1 MKRLVHIWLLL
12 FIAVLAMAQQRKD
25 SIKILFPDAYTATI
39 DSGYLN
45 TSQVLD
51 SIVASLA
58 LPQNAERH
66 IYLSS
71 MTPHEGVDSLYKGGD
86 SIVFNRLQSVALILK
101 SNGIQ
106 DSLIHFNTDSCNVSE
121 DLNDTATATLL
132 PSQEG
137 IWLYMPGGIFL
148 GTGTYDIY
156 QLAPDSTALSPSN
169 LSSSSSPTSSTS
181 SPSVASSSSPTSPT
195 SSPSV
200 ASSPSSPSPSSVTSP
215 SNHARLSSKTTPN
228 KTINNKAYIMDSL
241 RHLVSAQ
248 QDTIAQ
254 YRQQIAELSQRS
266 AQVVN
271 TPAADPNRTLY
282 VIIAIL
288 LALLLLLLGIFLYG
302 RRRRESA
309 KHHADDLYD
318 QLRSVK
324 NEVLAIKNE
333 LAKTQSELA
342 KSQSEL
348 AKSKEEMAKAKEQ
361 VASASHKETTP
372 VMTIP
377 PVMPTAPVAHV
388 SAPSNDSAVS
398 FDGIYSGKSLYESV
412 VDGSCRSVAA
422 WGAVEVR
429 NFIDYYRLQHREFVD
444 SLDTDYNNLSRNHKV
459 FMVLLDMGKT
469 DPEIQKLMGITQ
481 TTIRS
486 IRFRIKAKRKG
497 DSEPEDTQTTIQF

>member
-1 MKRLVHIWLLL
+1 M
-12 FIAVLAMAQQRKD
+12 
-25 SIKILFPDAYTATI
+25 ILFPDAYTATI

-86 SIVFNRLQSVALILK
+86 SIVFNRLQSVALMLK
-101 SNGIQ
+101 NNGVQ
-106 DSLIHFNTDSCNVSE
+106 DSLIHFNTDSYNVLE
-121 DLNDTATATLL
+121 ALYDTTTATLL
-132 PSQEG
+132 PPEEG
-137 IWLYMPGGIFL
+137 VWLHMPGGIFL

-156 QLAPDSTALSPSN
+156 QLAPDSTTVSPSSLSSLSS
-169 LSSSSSPTSSTS
+169 LSSSTSPTSPTS
-181 SPSVASSSSPTSPT
+181 PTSVASSSSPTSPT

-200 ASSPSSPSPSSVTSP
+200 ASSPRVSKSS
-215 SNHARLSSKTTPN
+215 RLSSSSSKTIP
-228 KTINNKAYIMDSL
+228 KHTINNNARMMDSL
-241 RHLVSAQ
+241 RLLVSAQ

-271 TPAADPNRTLY
+271 TPVADPNRNLY

-318 QLRSVK
+318 QLRAVK

-361 VASASHKETTP
+361 VASASHEETTP

>member
-1 MKRLVHIWLLL
+1 M
-12 FIAVLAMAQQRKD
+12 
-25 SIKILFPDAYTATI
+25 ILFPDAYTATI

-86 SIVFNRLQSVALILK
+86 SIAFNRLQSVALVLK
-101 SNGIQ
+101 NNGVQ
-106 DSLIHFNTDSCNVSE
+106 DSLIHFNTDSCNVL
-121 DLNDTATATLL
+121 DTLNDTTTATLS
-132 PSQEG
+132 PPQEG
-137 IWLYMPGGIFL
+137 VWLYMPGGIFL

-156 QLAPDSTALSPSN
+156 QSASDSTAL
-169 LSSSSSPTSSTS
+169 SSSSPTSLSSPTGLSSSPSSLSATS
-181 SPSVASSSSPTSPT
+181 SPGLTTSSSSSSPSGL
-195 SSPSV
+195 SSPSDPTISPRV
-200 ASSPSSPSPSSVTSP
+200 SKSSRHSRPS
-215 SNHARLSSKTTPN
+215 LKTTPN

-271 TPAADPNRTLY
+271 TPVADPNRTLY

-288 LALLLLLLGIFLYG
+288 LVLLLLLLGIFLYG
-302 RRRRESA
+302 RRRRDSA

-318 QLRSVK
+318 QLRAVK

-342 KSQSEL
+342 KSQREL
-348 AKSKEEMAKAKEQ
+348 AKSKDEMAKAKEQ
-361 VASASHKETTP
+361 VASASHEETTP
-372 VMTIP
+372 VVTVP
-377 PVMPTAPVAHV
+377 PVMPAAPVAHV
-388 SAPSNDSAVS
+388 SAPATSNDSAVS

-412 VDGSCRSVAA
+412 ADGSCQSVAA

>member
-1 MKRLVHIWLLL
+1 M
-12 FIAVLAMAQQRKD
+12 
-25 SIKILFPDAYTATI
+25 ILFPDAYTATI

-86 SIVFNRLQSVALILK
+86 SIAFNRLQSVALMLK
-101 SNGIQ
+101 SNGVQ
-106 DSLIHFNTDSCNVSE
+106 DSLIHFNTDSCNVL
-121 DLNDTATATLL
+121 DTLNDTATATLS
-132 PSQEG
+132 PPQEG
-137 IWLYMPGGIFL
+137 VWLYMPGGIFL

-156 QLAPDSTALSPSN
+156 QSASDSTAL
-169 LSSSSSPTSSTS
+169 SSSSPTSLSSPASLSSSPSSLSATS
-181 SPSVASSSSPTSPT
+181 SPGLTTSSSSSSPSGL
-195 SSPSV
+195 SSPSDPTISPRV
-200 ASSPSSPSPSSVTSP
+200 SKSSRHSRPS
-215 SNHARLSSKTTPN
+215 LKTTPN

-266 AQVVN
+266 AQIAN
-271 TPAADPNRTLY
+271 TPAVDSNRTLY

-288 LALLLLLLGIFLYG
+288 LVLLLLLLGIFLYG
-302 RRRRESA
+302 RRRRDSA

-318 QLRSVK
+318 QLRAVK

-342 KSQSEL
+342 KSQREL
-348 AKSKEEMAKAKEQ
+348 AKSKDEMAKAKEQ
-361 VASASHKETTP
+361 VASASHEETTP
-372 VMTIP
+372 VVTVP
-377 PVMPTAPVAHV
+377 PVMPAAPVAHV
-388 SAPSNDSAVS
+388 SAPATSNDSAVS

-412 VDGSCRSVAA
+412 ADGSCQSVAA

>member
-1 MKRLVHIWLLL
+1 M
-12 FIAVLAMAQQRKD
+12 
-25 SIKILFPDAYTATI
+25 ILFPDAYTATI

-86 SIVFNRLQSVALILK
+86 SIAFNRLQSVALVLK
-101 SNGIQ
+101 GNGVQ
-106 DSLIHFNTDSCNVSE
+106 DSLIHFNTDSCNVL
-121 DLNDTATATLL
+121 DALNDTATATLL
-132 PSQEG
+132 PPEEG
-137 IWLYMPGGIFL
+137 VWLHMPGGIFL

-156 QLAPDSTALSPSN
+156 QSAPDSTALSSSSPTSPSG
-169 LSSSSSPTSSTS
+169 LSSSSSPSDPTISPRVSKSSRHS
-181 SPSVASSSSPTSPT
+181 RP
-195 SSPSV
+195 
-200 ASSPSSPSPSSVTSP
+200 
-215 SNHARLSSKTTPN
+215 SSKTTPN

-241 RHLVSAQ
+241 RLLVSAQ

-271 TPAADPNRTLY
+271 TPAADPNRNLY

-288 LALLLLLLGIFLYG
+288 LVLLLLLLGIFLYG
-302 RRRRESA
+302 RRRRDSA

-318 QLRSVK
+318 QLRAVK

-342 KSQSEL
+342 KSQREL
-348 AKSKEEMAKAKEQ
+348 AKSKDEMAKAKEQ
-361 VASASHKETTP
+361 VASASREETTP
-372 VMTIP
+372 VVTVP
-377 PVMPTAPVAHV
+377 PVMPAAPVAHV
-388 SAPSNDSAVS
+388 SAPATSNDSAVS

-412 VDGSCRSVAA
+412 ADGSCQSVAA
-422 WGAVEVR
+422 WGSVEVR

>member
-86 SIVFNRLQSVALILK
+86 SIAFNRLQSVAFVLK
-101 SNGIQ
+101 GNGVQ

-121 DLNDTATATLL
+121 ALNDTATATLL
-132 PSQEG
+132 PSEEG
-137 IWLYMPGGIFL
+137 VWLHMPGGIFL

-156 QLAPDSTALSPSN
+156 QLVPDSTTVSPSSLSS
-169 LSSSSSPTSSTS
+169 LSSST
-181 SPSVASSSSPTSPT
+181 SPTSPT

-215 SNHARLSSKTTPN
+215 SNHARPSSKTIP
-228 KTINNKAYIMDSL
+228 KHTINNNARMMDSL
-241 RHLVSAQ
+241 RLLVSAQ

-271 TPAADPNRTLY
+271 TPAADPNRNLY

-302 RRRRESA
+302 RRRREST

-324 NEVLAIKNE
+324 NEVLAMKNE

-361 VASASHKETTP
+361 VASTSREETTP
-372 VMTIP
+372 VVTVP
-377 PVMPTAPVAHV
+377 PVIPAAPVAHV
-388 SAPSNDSAVS
+388 SAPAASNDSAVS

-412 VDGSCRSVAA
+412 VDGTCQSVAG

-459 FMVLLDMGKT
+459 FMVLLDMGKS

>member
-1 MKRLVHIWLLL
+1 M
-12 FIAVLAMAQQRKD
+12 
-25 SIKILFPDAYTATI
+25 ILFPDAYTATI

-86 SIVFNRLQSVALILK
+86 SIAFNRLQSVALILK
-101 SNGIQ
+101 SNGVQ
-106 DSLIHFNTDSCNVSE
+106 DSLIHFNTDSCNVL
-121 DLNDTATATLL
+121 DALNDTATATLS
-132 PSQEG
+132 PPQEG
-137 IWLYMPGGIFL
+137 VWLYMPGGIFL

-156 QLAPDSTALSPSN
+156 QLASDSTALSSSSPTSLSSPTNLSSSPSSLSATSSPGLTTSSSSSSPSG
-169 LSSSSSPTSSTS
+169 LSSSSSPSDPTISPRVSKSSRHS
-181 SPSVASSSSPTSPT
+181 RP
-195 SSPSV
+195 
-200 ASSPSSPSPSSVTSP
+200 
-215 SNHARLSSKTTPN
+215 SSKTTPN

-266 AQVVN
+266 AQIAN
-271 TPAADPNRTLY
+271 TPAVDSNRTLY

-288 LALLLLLLGIFLYG
+288 LVLLLLLLGIFLYG
-302 RRRRESA
+302 RRRRDSA

-318 QLRSVK
+318 QLRAVK

-342 KSQSEL
+342 KSQREL
-348 AKSKEEMAKAKEQ
+348 AKSKDEMAKAKEQ
-361 VASASHKETTP
+361 VASASREETTP
-372 VMTIP
+372 VVTVP
-377 PVMPTAPVAHV
+377 PVMPAAPVAHV
-388 SAPSNDSAVS
+388 SAPATSNDSAVS

-412 VDGSCRSVAA
+412 ADGSCQSVAA
-422 WGAVEVR
+422 WGSVEVR

>member
-1 MKRLVHIWLLL
+1 M
-12 FIAVLAMAQQRKD
+12 
-25 SIKILFPDAYTATI
+25 ILFPDAYTATI

-86 SIVFNRLQSVALILK
+86 SIAFNRLQSVALMLK
-101 SNGIQ
+101 SNGVQ
-106 DSLIHFNTDSCNVSE
+106 DSLIHFNTDSCNVL
-121 DLNDTATATLL
+121 DTLNDTATATLS
-132 PSQEG
+132 PPQEG
-137 IWLYMPGGIFL
+137 VWLYMPGGIFL

-156 QLAPDSTALSPSN
+156 QSASDSTAL
-169 LSSSSSPTSSTS
+169 SSSSPTSLSSPTGLSSSPSSLSATS
-181 SPSVASSSSPTSPT
+181 SPGLTTSSSSSSPSGL
-195 SSPSV
+195 SSPSDPTISPRV
-200 ASSPSSPSPSSVTSP
+200 SKSSRHSRPS
-215 SNHARLSSKTTPN
+215 LKTTPN

-266 AQVVN
+266 AQIAN
-271 TPAADPNRTLY
+271 TSAVDSNRTLY

-288 LALLLLLLGIFLYG
+288 LVLLLLLLGIFLYG
-302 RRRRESA
+302 RRRRDSA

-318 QLRSVK
+318 QLRAVK

-342 KSQSEL
+342 KSQREL
-348 AKSKEEMAKAKEQ
+348 AKSKDEMAKAKEQ
-361 VASASHKETTP
+361 VASASHEETTP
-372 VMTIP
+372 VVTVP
-377 PVMPTAPVAHV
+377 PVMPAAPVAHV
-388 SAPSNDSAVS
+388 SAPATSNDSAVS

-412 VDGSCRSVAA
+412 ADGSCQSVAA

>member
-86 SIVFNRLQSVALILK
+86 SLVTNRLQSVALILK

-106 DSLIHFNTDSCNVSE
+106 DSLIHFNTDSCNVSCAS
-121 DLNDTATATLL
+121 NDSATATLSA
-132 PSQEG
+132 PQEG
-137 IWLYMPGGIFL
+137 VWLYMPGGIFL

-156 QLAPDSTALSPSN
+156 QTTPDSTALSPS
-169 LSSSSSPTSSTS
+169 SSPNLT
-181 SPSVASSSSPTSPT
+181 SSSSPTSPT
-195 SSPSV
+195 SPTSLTSTPKSSGPSSHPSS
-200 ASSPSSPSPSSVTSP
+200 ASHTSSPSSPSHSSHPSQTSYAIHP
-215 SNHARLSSKTTPN
+215 ISSLKTTPKN
-228 KTINNKAYIMDSL
+228 TINNNARIMDSL
-241 RHLVSAQ
+241 RLLVSAQ

-254 YRQQIAELSQRS
+254 YRQQIADLSQRT
-266 AQVVN
+266 AQIVE
-271 TPAADPNRTLY
+271 TQAADSNRNLY
-282 VIIAIL
+282 LIIAL
-288 LALLLLLLGIFLYG
+288 LLVLLLLLLGVLLYG
-302 RRRRESA
+302 RRRRSA
-309 KHHADDLYD
+309 DKHHAGDLYE
-318 QLRSVK
+318 QLQAAK
-324 NEVLAIKNE
+324 AEVIVMKD
-333 LAKTQSELA
+333 ELA

-348 AKSKEEMAKAKEQ
+348 AKSKAEKVKAKEN
-361 VASASHKETTP
+361 VN
-372 VMTIP
+372 V
-377 PVMPTAPVAHV
+377 APVAQEAV
-388 SAPSNDSAVS
+388 TSAAQVTSPTSSNDSAVS

-412 VDGSCRSVAA
+412 VDGSCHSVAG
-422 WGAVEVR
+422 WGAIEVR
-429 NFIDYYRLQHREFVD
+429 NFIEYYRLQHREFVD
-444 SLDTDYNNLSRNHKV
+444 SLDTDYHNLSRNHKV

-486 IRFRIKAKRKG
+486 IRFRIKAKRKDANG
-497 DSEPEDTQTTIQF
+497 TEDTQTTIQF

>member
-1 MKRLVHIWLLL
+1 M
-12 FIAVLAMAQQRKD
+12 
-25 SIKILFPDAYTATI
+25 ILFPDAYTATI

-86 SIVFNRLQSVALILK
+86 SLVFNRLQSVALVLK
-101 SNGIQ
+101 NNGVQ
-106 DSLIHFNTDSCNVSE
+106 DSLIHFNTDSCNVLE
-121 DLNDTATATLL
+121 ALIDTTTATLS
-132 PSQEG
+132 PPQEG
-137 IWLYMPGGIFL
+137 VWLYMPGGIFL

-156 QLAPDSTALSPSN
+156 QLASDSTALSSSSPTGLSSSPSSPSATSSPGLTTSSSSSSPSG
-169 LSSSSSPTSSTS
+169 LSSSSSPSDPTISPRVSKSS
-181 SPSVASSSSPTSPT
+181 
-195 SSPSV
+195 
-200 ASSPSSPSPSSVTSP
+200 
-215 SNHARLSSKTTPN
+215 RLSRPSLKTTPN

-266 AQVVN
+266 AQIAN
-271 TPAADPNRTLY
+271 TPAVDSNRTLY

-288 LALLLLLLGIFLYG
+288 LVLLLLLLGIFLYG
-302 RRRRESA
+302 RRRRDSA

-318 QLRSVK
+318 QLRAVK

-342 KSQSEL
+342 KSQREL
-348 AKSKEEMAKAKEQ
+348 AKSKDEMAKAKEQ
-361 VASASHKETTP
+361 VASASREETTP
-372 VMTIP
+372 VVTVP
-377 PVMPTAPVAHV
+377 PVMPAAPAAHV
-388 SAPSNDSAVS
+388 SAPATSNDSAVS

-412 VDGSCRSVAA
+412 ADGSCQSVAA
-422 WGAVEVR
+422 WGSVEVR

-497 DSEPEDTQTTIQF
+497 GSEPEDTQTTIQF

>member
-1 MKRLVHIWLLL
+1 
-12 FIAVLAMAQQRKD
+12 
-25 SIKILFPDAYTATI
+25 
-39 DSGYLN
+39 
-45 TSQVLD
+45 
-51 SIVASLA
+51 
-58 LPQNAERH
+58 
-66 IYLSS
+66 
-71 MTPHEGVDSLYKGGD
+71 
-86 SIVFNRLQSVALILK
+86 
-101 SNGIQ
+101 
-106 DSLIHFNTDSCNVSE
+106 
-121 DLNDTATATLL
+121 
-132 PSQEG
+132 
-137 IWLYMPGGIFL
+137 
-148 GTGTYDIY
+148 
-156 QLAPDSTALSPSN
+156 
-169 LSSSSSPTSSTS
+169 
-181 SPSVASSSSPTSPT
+181 
-195 SSPSV
+195 
-200 ASSPSSPSPSSVTSP
+200 
-215 SNHARLSSKTTPN
+215 
-228 KTINNKAYIMDSL
+228 MDSL

-271 TPAADPNRTLY
+271 TPAVDPNRTLY

-288 LALLLLLLGIFLYG
+288 LVLLLLLLGIFLYG
-302 RRRRESA
+302 RRRRDSA

-318 QLRSVK
+318 QLRAVK

-342 KSQSEL
+342 KSQREL
-348 AKSKEEMAKAKEQ
+348 AKSKDEMAKAKEQ
-361 VASASHKETTP
+361 VASASREETTP
-372 VMTIP
+372 VVTVP
-377 PVMPTAPVAHV
+377 PVMPAAPVAHV
-388 SAPSNDSAVS
+388 SAPATSNDSAVS

-412 VDGSCRSVAA
+412 ADGSCQSVAA
-422 WGAVEVR
+422 WGSVEVR

>member
-1 MKRLVHIWLLL
+1 M
-12 FIAVLAMAQQRKD
+12 
-25 SIKILFPDAYTATI
+25 ILFPDAYTATI

-86 SIVFNRLQSVALILK
+86 SIAFNRLQSVALMLK
-101 SNGIQ
+101 SNGVQ
-106 DSLIHFNTDSCNVSE
+106 DSLIHFNTGSCNVLDALS
-121 DLNDTATATLL
+121 DTATATLS

-137 IWLYMPGGIFL
+137 VWLYMPGGIFL

-156 QLAPDSTALSPSN
+156 QLASDSTALSSSSPTSLSSPTGLSSSPSSPSVTN
-169 LSSSSSPTSSTS
+169 LPGLTTSSSSSSPSGLSSSSSPSDPTNSPRVSKSSRHS
-181 SPSVASSSSPTSPT
+181 RP
-195 SSPSV
+195 
-200 ASSPSSPSPSSVTSP
+200 
-215 SNHARLSSKTTPN
+215 SSKTTPN

-248 QDTIAQ
+248 QDTISQ

-266 AQVVN
+266 AQIAN
-271 TPAADPNRTLY
+271 TPAVDSNRTLY

-288 LALLLLLLGIFLYG
+288 LVLLLLLLGIFLYG
-302 RRRRESA
+302 RRRREFA

-318 QLRSVK
+318 QLRAVK

-342 KSQSEL
+342 KSQREL
-348 AKSKEEMAKAKEQ
+348 AKSKDEMAKSKEQ
-361 VASASHKETTP
+361 VASASHEETTP
-372 VMTIP
+372 VVTVP
-377 PVMPTAPVAHV
+377 PVMPAAPVAHV
-388 SAPSNDSAVS
+388 SAPATSNDSAVS
-398 FDGIYSGKSLYESV
+398 FDGIYNGKSLYESV
-412 VDGSCRSVAA
+412 ADGSCQSVAA

-497 DSEPEDTQTTIQF
+497 DSESEDTQTTIQF

>member
-1 MKRLVHIWLLL
+1 
-12 FIAVLAMAQQRKD
+12 
-25 SIKILFPDAYTATI
+25 
-39 DSGYLN
+39 
-45 TSQVLD
+45 
-51 SIVASLA
+51 
-58 LPQNAERH
+58 
-66 IYLSS
+66 
-71 MTPHEGVDSLYKGGD
+71 
-86 SIVFNRLQSVALILK
+86 
-101 SNGIQ
+101 
-106 DSLIHFNTDSCNVSE
+106 
-121 DLNDTATATLL
+121 
-132 PSQEG
+132 
-137 IWLYMPGGIFL
+137 
-148 GTGTYDIY
+148 
-156 QLAPDSTALSPSN
+156 
-169 LSSSSSPTSSTS
+169 
-181 SPSVASSSSPTSPT
+181 
-195 SSPSV
+195 
-200 ASSPSSPSPSSVTSP
+200 
-215 SNHARLSSKTTPN
+215 
-228 KTINNKAYIMDSL
+228 MDSL
-241 RHLVSAQ
+241 RLLVSAQ

-271 TPAADPNRTLY
+271 TPAADPNRNLY

-302 RRRRESA
+302 RRRREST

-324 NEVLAIKNE
+324 NEVLAMKNE

-361 VASASHKETTP
+361 VASTSREETTP
-372 VMTIP
+372 VVTVP
-377 PVMPTAPVAHV
+377 PVIPAAPVAHV
-388 SAPSNDSAVS
+388 SAPAASNDSAVS

-412 VDGSCRSVAA
+412 VDGTCQSVAG

-459 FMVLLDMGKT
+459 FMVLLDMGKS

>member
-1 MKRLVHIWLLL
+1 M
-12 FIAVLAMAQQRKD
+12 
-25 SIKILFPDAYTATI
+25 ILFPDAYTATI

-66 IYLSS
+66 IFLSS
-71 MTPHEGVDSLYKGGD
+71 MTPHEGVDSLYRGGD
-86 SIVFNRLQSVALILK
+86 SIAFNRLQSVALVLK
-101 SNGIQ
+101 NNGVQ
-106 DSLIHFNTDSCNVSE
+106 DSLIHFNTDSCNVL
-121 DLNDTATATLL
+121 DTLNDTATATLS
-132 PSQEG
+132 PPQEG
-137 IWLYMPGGIFL
+137 VWLYMPGGIFL

-156 QLAPDSTALSPSN
+156 QSASDSTALSSSSPTS
-169 LSSSSSPTSSTS
+169 LSSPTGLSSPASPTSSTS
-181 SPSVASSSSPTSPT
+181 SPSVASSPRVSKSSRLSSP
-195 SSPSV
+195 
-200 ASSPSSPSPSSVTSP
+200 
-215 SNHARLSSKTTPN
+215 SSKTTPN

-271 TPAADPNRTLY
+271 TPVADPNRTLY

-288 LALLLLLLGIFLYG
+288 LVLLLLLLGIFLYG

-318 QLRSVK
+318 QLRAVK

-342 KSQSEL
+342 KSQREL
-348 AKSKEEMAKAKEQ
+348 AKSKDEMAKAKEQ
-361 VASASHKETTP
+361 VASASHEETTP
-372 VMTIP
+372 VVTVP
-377 PVMPTAPVAHV
+377 PVMPAAPVAHV
-388 SAPSNDSAVS
+388 SAPATSNDSAVS

-412 VDGSCRSVAA
+412 ADGSCQSVAS